1 MLYRR
6 RDEIWISYPSTLST
20 DGQCDRTLIWNY
32 RNNTWT
38 IREQSPFWN
47 GVMSPIQFDGTTQ
60 MVDLNEFFPL
70 MTSTKTTAA
79 GTPDFDSVYV
89 ADVPDN
95 FSNVD
100 SNGYESYVERMRLAM
115 TPEFTTENLLSVA
128 MLTEGPG
135 ATLEVMA
142 VGTDTPSESANFSTG
157 ISGTFNIDNDY
168 KVDLR
173 EHGRLLNHRITDN
186 SGQLGWF
193 IAGLQF
199 DIGSGGTR

>member
-1 MLYRR
+1 
-6 RDEIWISYPSTLST
+6 
-20 DGQCDRTLIWNY
+20 
-32 RNNTWT
+32 
-38 IREQSPFWN
+38 
-47 GVMSPIQFDGTTQ
+47 MSPIQFDSTGP

-79 GTPDFDSVYV
+79 GMEDPDSVYV
-89 ADVPDN
+89 ADVPGRY
-95 FSNVD
+95 VD
-100 SNGYESYVERMRLAM
+100 VASAGYESYVERQRLAM

-128 MLTEGPG
+128 MLTELRPG
-135 ATLEVMA
+135 VAYSDPTNLRINAT
-142 VGTDTPSESANFSTG
+142 GTNTPSDTVNLHHLVNGQPNPDLGVTALFDIVE
-157 ISGTFNIDNDY
+157 DY

-186 SGQLGWF
+186 MRDIPWA